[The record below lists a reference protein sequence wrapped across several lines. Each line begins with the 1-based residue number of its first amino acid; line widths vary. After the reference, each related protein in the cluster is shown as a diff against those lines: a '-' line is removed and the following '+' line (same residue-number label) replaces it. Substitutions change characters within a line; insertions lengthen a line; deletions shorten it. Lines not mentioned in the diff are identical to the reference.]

1 MLRTL
6 LSLFRLFGA
15 PALDSEP
22 ETDAGNKWDPD
33 G

>member
-1 MLRTL
+1 MLHVL
-6 LSLFRLFGA
+6 LSLLRLFGV

>member
-1 MLRTL
+1 MLRAL
-6 LSLFRLFGA
+6 LALMSLFGGPDLG
-15 PALDSEP
+15 SEA

>member
-1 MLRTL
+1 MLQALFAL
-6 LSLFRLFGA
+6 LQLFGG
-15 PALDSEP
+15 PALQSEP